1 MFQKIIMKKILSIIC
16 GIILTCASLNA
27 QQTTVFEENFNSSTS
42 MPSSIEVV
50 DYNNDGIS
58 FEFQNSGGVNNS
70 KCTEISFASPEN
82 IDALRFY
89 NATFEAGETYTLKFY
104 HRAFSSAYTEKYFC
118 GFWNSSSS
126 AWGEVTAYLNTN
138 NENFQEVTLSYTPSS
153 NHNGYVQINNRSED
167 KLGWYV
173 DDISV
178 TKGVSQVS
186 VVTSIASQISK
197 NSAVSGG
204 TITNPD
210 NEVIE
215 TVRLQWFETGTSAV
229 EVVSENYQQNS
240 YSINMPNLIEDTDY
254 AMQASVIAENG
265 DTIYGSVEYF
275 TTLNSCSKDVEV
287 YLSNLAFIDQSTAA
301 SFGTYFIDYELPG
314 TLNYDSSNPNNF
326 LNPGL
331 PVSFKVQCSN
341 QKENGSAI
349 VSGECRLRT
358 SDSQITILD
367 SISGLNN
374 VGWGSTAWSTDEF
387 KIQVSSSVTESFT
400 AYVDFVVI
408 ENGEEYV
415 TRCIPI
421 PVKSFSMNQNSI
433 DDDANPDSDGDGDGI
448 VEPGERIEIL
458 PTINNDSEFESS
470 LVAGFLRNLE
480 SYSGIEILNDI
491 QGSSGTIYSQGWYNV
506 SFGSPAPMDAG
517 QLNAAPEYDFVF
529 DYDMAET
536 YSFQLD
542 LIVAGGFYLF
552 KEFPEDTASDATLIR
567 QSTPIYYNSAFP
579 AAVTG
584 IQNNLD
590 RSPKVSIYPNPTN
603 GKISISSEDG
613 QFGSSEVQV
622 FSTIGQ
628 LVLLKKEVI
637 LGNTPTEIDLSALP
651 KGVYTLVVA
660 GQGARSQNQI
670 VLD

>member
-1 MFQKIIMKKILSIIC
+1 MFKKIIMKKILPILS
-16 GIILTCASLNA
+16 GLILTCASLNA
-27 QQTTVFEENFNSSTS
+27 QTTVFEENFNSSAS

-50 DYNNDGIS
+50 NYNNDGTT
-58 FEFQNSGGVNNS
+58 FEFQQSGGVNNS
-70 KCTEISFASPEN
+70 KCAGIGYAYPEN
-82 IDALRFY
+82 FDAIRVY
-89 NATFEAGETYTLKFY
+89 NTIYEAGKTYTLT
-104 HRAFSSAYTEKYFC
+104 FSHKAASSIYTEKFFC
-118 GFWNSSSS
+118 GFWNSNSSV
-126 AWGEVTAYLNTN
+126 WGEVSAVQYTN
-138 NENFQEVTLSYTPSS
+138 DTSFQEVTLSYTPSS
-153 NHNGYVQINNRSED
+153 NHYGYVNITNKSED
-167 KLGWYV
+167 EFGWYV
-173 DDISV
+173 DDISITV
-178 TKGVSQVS
+178 TVPSAIS
-186 VVTSIASQISK
+186 VVTSPASQISK

-204 TITNPD
+204 TITNPN

-215 TVRLQWFETGTSAV
+215 TVAIFWLDLGTSNV
-229 EVVSENYQQNS
+229 EVAFQNYQQDS

-254 AMQASVIAENG
+254 AVRSWLITENE

-275 TTLNSCSKDVEV
+275 TTLDPCANDDEV
-287 YLSNLAFIDQSTAA
+287 FLSNLAFIDESTAA

-314 TLNYDSSNPNNF
+314 TLNYDALNPNNF

-341 QKENGSAI
+341 QKENGNAI

-400 AYVDFVVI
+400 AFVDFVVI

-448 VEPGERIEIL
+448 VEPGERIETL
-458 PTINNDSEFESS
+458 PTIDNESEFQSS
-470 LVAGFLRNLE
+470 LVAGFLRNLK
-480 SYSGIEILNDI
+480 SYSGIEILNDV

-506 SFGSPAPMDAG
+506 SFGSPAPMEAG
-517 QLNAAPEYDFVF
+517 QINAAPEYDFVF
-529 DYDMAET
+529 DYDMDET

-552 KEFPEDTASDATLIR
+552 GDTLGATLIR
-567 QSTPIYYNSAFP
+567 QSTPIYYNSTYP

-584 IQNNLD
+584 IQDNLD
-590 RSPKVSIYPNPTN
+590 KSSNVSIYPNPTN

-622 FSTIGQ
+622 FSSIGQ
-628 LVLLKKEVI
+628 IVLSKNDVI
-637 LGNTPTEIDLSALP
+637 IGNNPTEIDLSALP
-651 KGVYTLVVA
+651 KGVYTLVIA
-660 GQGARSQNQI
+660 GEGAMSQNQI
-670 VLD
+670 VVD

>member
-1 MFQKIIMKKILSIIC
+1 M
-16 GIILTCASLNA
+16 
-27 QQTTVFEENFNSSTS
+27 FEENFNGLNN
-42 MPSSIEVV
+42 MPASITVMN
-50 DYNNDGIS
+50 YNNDNIL
-58 FEFQNSGGVNNS
+58 FNLNQTGGVSGSECAFIGWTAVGNGNQ
-70 KCTEISFASPEN
+70 
-82 IDALRFY
+82 DQLRFSPQ
-89 NATFEAGETYTLKFY
+89 TFIAGETYILKF
-104 HRAFSSAYTEKYFC
+104 SEKIYNSTYPESIYY
-118 GFWNSSSS
+118 GFVNTS
-126 AWGEVTAYLNTN
+126 TN
-138 NENFQEVTLSYTPSS
+138 NWVSNSGLVISNSTSFQERSFSMTPTVTFSGIAVIGNQSD
-153 NHNGYVQINNRSED
+153 D
-167 KLGWYV
+167 KAGWYV
-173 DDISV
+173 DDISITV
-178 TKGVSQVS
+178 PSAIS
-186 VVTSIASQISK
+186 VVTSPASQISK

-204 TITNPD
+204 TITNPN

-215 TVRLQWFETGTSAV
+215 TVGIRWFDLGTSNV
-229 EVVSENYQQNS
+229 EEASQNYQQDS
-240 YSINMPNLIEDTDY
+240 YSINMPNLLEG
-254 AMQASVIAENG
+254 SVYWVRALVTFESG
-265 DTIYGSVEYF
+265 DTIRGDNQYF
-275 TTLNSCSKDVEV
+275 ATLEPCTNDDEV
-287 YLSNLAFIDQSTAA
+287 FLSNLAFIDQPTAA
-301 SFGTYFIDYELPG
+301 SFGTYFVDYELPEA
-314 TLNYDSSNPNNF
+314 LFCDKLNPNNF

-341 QKENGSAI
+341 QKENGNAI

-358 SDSQITILD
+358 SDPQITILD

-415 TRCIPI
+415 TKCIPI

-448 VEPGERIEIL
+448 VEPGERIETL
-458 PTINNDSEFESS
+458 PTIDNDSEFESS
-470 LVAGFLRNLE
+470 LVAGFLRNLK
-480 SYSGIEILNDI
+480 SYSGIEILNAA

-506 SFGSPAPMDAG
+506 SFGSPAPMEAG
-517 QLNAAPEYDFVF
+517 QINAAPEYDFVF
-529 DYDMAET
+529 DYDMDET

-552 KEFPEDTASDATLIR
+552 GDTASGATLIR
-567 QSTPIYYNSAFP
+567 QSTPIYYNSTYP

-603 GKISISSEDG
+603 GAISISSEDV

-622 FSTIGQ
+622 FSTMGQ
-628 LVLLKKEVI
+628 LVLSKKEVF

-651 KGVYTLVVA
+651 KGVYTLVIA
-660 GQGARSQNQI
+660 GEGAMSQNQI
-670 VLD
+670 VVD

>member
-1 MFQKIIMKKILSIIC
+1 MKKLFILVVVLNINQLQSQEVIYENDFEN
-16 GIILTCASLNA
+16 GFGLLTVHNVNSDQVDFKISTNGVGENGSETAYIGTNP
-27 QQTTVFEENFNSSTS
+27 TTG
-42 MPSSIEVV
+42 
-50 DYNNDGIS
+50 NNDLLRLGEQEVFTFI
-58 FEFQNSGGVNNS
+58 EGVNYRMEAKHKSYLGDTVTGQWNIYNTTAQS
-70 KCTEISFASPEN
+70 WATSQNYSFTSQDWSP
-82 IDALRFY
+82 
-89 NATFEAGETYTLKFY
+89 
-104 HRAFSSAYTEKYFC
+104 FS
-118 GFWNSSSS
+118 
-126 AWGEVTAYLNTN
+126 LD
-138 NENFQEVTLSYTPSS
+138 YTPSS
-153 NHNGYVQINNRSED
+153 THNGYLQVYNSNSDGGFYLIDNLIITADYPWEISTSEVTNIGD
-167 KLGWYV
+167 K
-173 DDISV
+173 
-178 TKGVSQVS
+178 
-186 VVTSIASQISK
+186 IAK
-197 NSAVSGG
+197 SGG
-204 TITNPD
+204 TLTNGTSMVFDTVGLVWDLESASIPSLTSYYGKYTKNYD
-210 NEVIE
+210 GNQWVGNMTGLEPNTSY
-215 TVRLQWFETGTSAV
+215 TVRAYATRSSFPAV
-229 EVVSENYQQNS
+229 
-240 YSINMPNLIEDTDY
+240 IT
-254 AMQASVIAENG
+254 
-265 DTIYGSVEYF
+265 YGEPVTF
-275 TTLNSCSKDVEV
+275 TTTDKCPISDEV
-287 YLSNLAFIDQSTAA
+287 YLSNIAFIDGSTAA
-301 SFGTYFIDYELPG
+301 SFGTYFVDYELPEA
-314 TLNYDSSNPNNF
+314 LNYDALNPNNL

-341 QKENGSAI
+341 QKDDGSAI

-358 SDSQITILD
+358 SDPQITILD

-448 VEPGERIEIL
+448 VEPGERIETL
-458 PTINNDSEFESS
+458 PTVNNDSEFESS
-470 LVAGFLRNLE
+470 LVAGFLRNLK

-506 SFGSPAPMDAG
+506 SFGSPAPMNAG

-529 DYDMAET
+529 DYDMDAT

-552 KEFPEDTASDATLIR
+552 DDTSSAATLIR

-579 AAVTG
+579 PAVTG
-584 IQNNLD
+584 IQDNLD
-590 RSPKVSIYPNPTN
+590 KSSNVSIYPNPTN

-622 FSTIGQ
+622 FSSIGQ
-628 LVLLKKEVI
+628 LVLSKNDVI
-637 LGNTPTEIDLSALP
+637 IGNNPTEIDLSALP
-651 KGVYTLVVA
+651 KGVYTLVIA
-660 GQGARSQNQI
+660 GQGAMSQNQI

>member
-1 MFQKIIMKKILSIIC
+1 MFKKIIMKKILPILS
-16 GIILTCASLNA
+16 GLILTCASLNA
-27 QQTTVFEENFNSSTS
+27 QTTVFEENFNSSAS

-50 DYNNDGIS
+50 NYNNDGTT
-58 FEFQNSGGVNNS
+58 FEFQQSGGVNNS
-70 KCTEISFASPEN
+70 KCAGIGYAYPEN
-82 IDALRFY
+82 SDAIRVY
-89 NATFEAGETYTLKFY
+89 NTIYEAGKTYTLT
-104 HRAFSSAYTEKYFC
+104 FSHKAASSIYTEKFFC
-118 GFWNSSSS
+118 GFWNSNSSV
-126 AWGEVTAYLNTN
+126 WGEVSAVQYTN
-138 NENFQEVTLSYTPSS
+138 DTSFQEVTLSYTPSS
-153 NHNGYVQINNRSED
+153 NHYGYVNITNKSED
-167 KLGWYV
+167 EFGWYV
-173 DDISV
+173 DDISITV
-178 TKGVSQVS
+178 TVPSAIS
-186 VVTSIASQISK
+186 VVTSPASQISK

-204 TITNPD
+204 TITNPN

-215 TVRLQWFETGTSAV
+215 TVAIFWLDLGTSNV
-229 EVVSENYQQNS
+229 EVAFQNYQQDS

-254 AMQASVIAENG
+254 AVRSWLITENE

-275 TTLNSCSKDVEV
+275 TTLDPCANDDEV
-287 YLSNLAFIDQSTAA
+287 FLSNLAFIDESTAA

-314 TLNYDSSNPNNF
+314 TLNYDALNPNNF

-341 QKENGSAI
+341 QKENGNAI

-415 TRCIPI
+415 TKCIPI

-448 VEPGERIEIL
+448 VEPGERIETL
-458 PTINNDSEFESS
+458 PTIDNESEFQSS
-470 LVAGFLRNLE
+470 LVAGFLRNLK
-480 SYSGIEILNDI
+480 SYSGIEILNDV

-506 SFGSPAPMDAG
+506 SFGSPAPMEAG
-517 QLNAAPEYDFVF
+517 QINAAPEYDFVF
-529 DYDMAET
+529 DYDMDET

-552 KEFPEDTASDATLIR
+552 GDTLSGATLIR
-567 QSTPIYYNSAFP
+567 QSTPIYYNSTYP

-584 IQNNLD
+584 IQDNLD
-590 RSPKVSIYPNPTN
+590 KSSNVSIYPNPTN

-622 FSTIGQ
+622 FSSIGQ
-628 LVLLKKEVI
+628 IVLSKNDVI
-637 LGNTPTEIDLSALP
+637 IGNNPTEIDLSALP
-651 KGVYTLVVA
+651 KGVYTLVIA
-660 GQGARSQNQI
+660 GEGAMSQNQI
-670 VLD
+670 VVD

>member
-1 MFQKIIMKKILSIIC
+1 MKKIATIIF
-16 GIILTCASLNA
+16 GIMLTYASLNA
-27 QQTTVFEENFNSSTS
+27 QQITLFEENFNGAAS
-42 MPSSIEVV
+42 MPASIEVMNL
-50 DYNNDGIS
+50 NNDS
-58 FEFQNSGGVNNS
+58 VTFEFSSSGGVNNS
-70 KCTEISFASPEN
+70 ECAKIGWINSEN
-82 IDALRFY
+82 SDGLRFY
-89 NATFEAGETYTLKFY
+89 NTTFEAGETYTLKFY
-104 HRAFSSAYTEKYFC
+104 HRAISSNFTERYFC
-118 GFWNSSSS
+118 GFVNSNTVSWAQVSS
-126 AWGEVTAYLNTN
+126 YLYTN
-138 NENFQEVTLSYTPSS
+138 NTNFQETTFSYTPSS
-153 NHNGYVQINNRSED
+153 THNGYIQIRNASED
-167 KLGWYV
+167 KLGWIV

-178 TKGVSQVS
+178 TLLSQVS
-186 VVTSIASQISK
+186 VVTSPASQITK

-204 TITNPD
+204 TITNPN
-210 NEVIE
+210 NEAIE
-215 TVRLQWFETGTSAV
+215 TVLIRWGLMSTGGEEEASQPY
-229 EVVSENYQQNS
+229 SQNS
-240 YSINMPNLIEDTDY
+240 YSINMPNLLEDTDY
-254 AMQASVIAENG
+254 WVRASVVLESG
-265 DTIYGSVEYF
+265 DTIEASEVEYF
-275 TTLNSCSKDVEV
+275 TTLDPCANDDEV
-287 YLSNLAFIDQSTAA
+287 FLSNLAFIDETTAA
-301 SFGTYFIDYELPG
+301 SFGTYFVDYELPEA
-314 TLNYDSSNPNNF
+314 LNYDALNPNNF

-341 QKENGSAI
+341 QKDDGSAI

-408 ENGEEYV
+408 ENGEEYI

-448 VEPGERIEIL
+448 VEPGERIETL
-458 PTINNDSEFESS
+458 PTINNNSEFESS
-470 LVAGFLRNLE
+470 LVAGFLRNLK

-506 SFGSPAPMDAG
+506 SFGSPAPMNAG

-529 DYDMAET
+529 DYDMDAT

-552 KEFPEDTASDATLIR
+552 GDTSSAATLIR
-567 QSTPIYYNSAFP
+567 QSTPIYYNSGFP
-579 AAVTG
+579 VAVTG
-584 IQNNLD
+584 IQDNLD
-590 RSPKVSIYPNPTN
+590 KSSNVSIYPNPTN

-613 QFGSSEVQV
+613 QFGSSEVQL
-622 FSTIGQ
+622 FSSIGQ
-628 LVLLKKEVI
+628 LVLSKNDVI
-637 LGNTPTEIDLSALP
+637 IGNNPTEIDLSALP
-651 KGVYTLVVA
+651 KGVYTLVIA
-660 GQGARSQNQI
+660 GQGAMSQNQI

>member
-1 MFQKIIMKKILSIIC
+1 
-16 GIILTCASLNA
+16 
-27 QQTTVFEENFNSSTS
+27 
-42 MPSSIEVV
+42 MPASIEVMN
-50 DYNNDGIS
+50 YNNDS
-58 FEFQNSGGVNNS
+58 VTFELSSSGGVNNS
-70 KCTEISFASPEN
+70 ECARIGYIYPEN
-82 IDALRFY
+82 SDALRFY
-89 NATFEAGETYTLKFY
+89 NTIFEAGVTYTLKFY
-104 HRAFSSAYTEKYFC
+104 HRAVSSAFTEKYFC
-118 GFWNSSSS
+118 GFWNSSSNSWGVAS
-126 AWGEVTAYLNTN
+126 AYFYTN
-138 NENFQEVTLSYTPSS
+138 NTNFQEVTLTYTPSS
-153 NHNGYVQINNRSED
+153 THTGFVQINNKSEY
-167 KLGWYV
+167 KLGWVV

-178 TKGVSQVS
+178 TKPSQVS
-186 VVTSIASQISK
+186 VVTSPASQITM

-204 TITNPD
+204 TITNQN
-210 NEVIE
+210 NEAIE
-215 TVRLQWFETGTSAV
+215 TVLIRWGLMSTGGEEEASQPY
-229 EVVSENYQQNS
+229 SQNS
-240 YSINMPNLIEDTDY
+240 YSINMPNLLEATDY
-254 AMQASVIAENG
+254 WVRASVVLESG
-265 DTIYGSVEYF
+265 DTIEASEVEYF
-275 TTLNSCSKDVEV
+275 TTLDPCANDDEV
-287 YLSNLAFIDQSTAA
+287 FLSNLAFIDDTTAA
-301 SFGTYFIDYELPG
+301 SFGTYFVDYELPEA
-314 TLNYDSSNPNNF
+314 LNYDALNPNNF

-341 QKENGSAI
+341 QKVDGSAI

-358 SDSQITILD
+358 SDPQITILD

-448 VEPGERIEIL
+448 VEPGERIETL

-470 LVAGFLRNLE
+470 LVAGFLRNLK

-506 SFGSPAPMDAG
+506 SFGSPAPMNAG

-529 DYDMAET
+529 DYDMDAT

-552 KEFPEDTASDATLIR
+552 GDTSSAATLIR
-567 QSTPIYYNSAFP
+567 QSTPIYYNSGFP
-579 AAVTG
+579 VAVTG
-584 IQNNLD
+584 IQDNLD
-590 RSPKVSIYPNPTN
+590 KSSNVSIYPNPTN

-613 QFGSSEVQV
+613 QFGSSEVQL
-622 FSTIGQ
+622 FSSIGQ
-628 LVLLKKEVI
+628 LVLSKNDVI
-637 LGNTPTEIDLSALP
+637 IGNNPTEIDLSALP
-651 KGVYTLVVA
+651 KGVYTLVIA
-660 GQGARSQNQI
+660 GQGAMSQNQI

>member
-1 MFQKIIMKKILSIIC
+1 MFKKIIMKKILPILS
-16 GIILTCASLNA
+16 GLILTCASLNA
-27 QQTTVFEENFNSSTS
+27 QTTVFEENFNSSAS

-50 DYNNDGIS
+50 NYNNDGTT
-58 FEFQNSGGVNNS
+58 FEFQQSGGVNNS
-70 KCTEISFASPEN
+70 KCAGIGYAYPEN
-82 IDALRFY
+82 FDAIRVY
-89 NATFEAGETYTLKFY
+89 NTIYEAGKTYTLT
-104 HRAFSSAYTEKYFC
+104 FSHKAASSIYTEKFFC
-118 GFWNSSSS
+118 GFWNSNSSV
-126 AWGEVTAYLNTN
+126 WGEVSAVQYTN
-138 NENFQEVTLSYTPSS
+138 DTSFQEVTLSYTPSS
-153 NHNGYVQINNRSED
+153 NHYGYVNITNKSED
-167 KLGWYV
+167 EFGWYV
-173 DDISV
+173 DDISITV
-178 TKGVSQVS
+178 TVPSAIS
-186 VVTSIASQISK
+186 VVTSPASQISK

-204 TITNPD
+204 TITNPN

-215 TVRLQWFETGTSAV
+215 TVAIFWLDLGTSNV
-229 EVVSENYQQNS
+229 EVAFQNYQQDS

-254 AMQASVIAENG
+254 AVRSWLITENE

-275 TTLNSCSKDVEV
+275 TTLDPCANDDEV
-287 YLSNLAFIDQSTAA
+287 FLSNLAFIDESTAA

-314 TLNYDSSNPNNF
+314 TLNYDALNPNNF

-341 QKENGSAI
+341 QKENGNAI

-448 VEPGERIEIL
+448 VEPGERIETL
-458 PTINNDSEFESS
+458 PTIDNESEFQSS
-470 LVAGFLRNLE
+470 LVAGFLRNLK
-480 SYSGIEILNDI
+480 SYSGIEILNDV

-506 SFGSPAPMDAG
+506 SFGSPAPMEAG
-517 QLNAAPEYDFVF
+517 QINAAPEYDFVF
-529 DYDMAET
+529 DYDMDET

-552 KEFPEDTASDATLIR
+552 GDTLGATLIR
-567 QSTPIYYNSAFP
+567 QSTPIYYNSTYP

-584 IQNNLD
+584 IQDNLD
-590 RSPKVSIYPNPTN
+590 KSSNVSIYPNPTN

-622 FSTIGQ
+622 FSSIGQ
-628 LVLLKKEVI
+628 IVLSKNDVI
-637 LGNTPTEIDLSALP
+637 IGNNPTEIDLSALP
-651 KGVYTLVVA
+651 KGVYTLVIA
-660 GQGARSQNQI
+660 GEGAMSQNQI
-670 VLD
+670 VVD

>member
-1 MFQKIIMKKILSIIC
+1 MFKKIIMKKILPILS
-16 GIILTCASLNA
+16 GLILTCASLNA
-27 QQTTVFEENFNSSTS
+27 QTTVFEENFNSSAS

-50 DYNNDGIS
+50 NYNNDGTT
-58 FEFQNSGGVNNS
+58 FEFQQSGGVNNS
-70 KCTEISFASPEN
+70 KCAGIGYAYPEN
-82 IDALRFY
+82 FDAIRVY
-89 NATFEAGETYTLKFY
+89 NTIYEAGKTYTLT
-104 HRAFSSAYTEKYFC
+104 FSHKAASSIYTEKFFC
-118 GFWNSSSS
+118 GFWNSNSSV
-126 AWGEVTAYLNTN
+126 WGEVSAVQYTN
-138 NENFQEVTLSYTPSS
+138 DTSFQEVTLSYTPSS
-153 NHNGYVQINNRSED
+153 NHYGYVNITNKSED
-167 KLGWYV
+167 EFGWYV
-173 DDISV
+173 DDISITV
-178 TKGVSQVS
+178 TVPSAIS
-186 VVTSIASQISK
+186 VVTSPASQISK

-204 TITNPD
+204 TITNPN

-215 TVRLQWFETGTSAV
+215 TVAIFWLDLGTSNV
-229 EVVSENYQQNS
+229 EVAFQNYQQDS

-254 AMQASVIAENG
+254 AVRSWLITENE

-275 TTLNSCSKDVEV
+275 TTLDPCANDDEV
-287 YLSNLAFIDQSTAA
+287 FLSNLAFIDESTAA

-314 TLNYDSSNPNNF
+314 TLNYDALNPNNF

-341 QKENGSAI
+341 QKENGNAI

-448 VEPGERIEIL
+448 VEPGERIETL
-458 PTINNDSEFESS
+458 PTIDNESEFQSS
-470 LVAGFLRNLE
+470 LVAGFLRNLK
-480 SYSGIEILNDI
+480 SYSGIEILNDV

-506 SFGSPAPMDAG
+506 SFGSPAPMEAG
-517 QLNAAPEYDFVF
+517 QINAAPEYDFVF
-529 DYDMAET
+529 DYDMDET

-552 KEFPEDTASDATLIR
+552 GDTLGATLIR
-567 QSTPIYYNSAFP
+567 QSTPIYYNSTYP

-584 IQNNLD
+584 IQDNLD
-590 RSPKVSIYPNPTN
+590 KSSNVSIYPNPTN

-622 FSTIGQ
+622 FSSIGQ
-628 LVLLKKEVI
+628 IVLSKNDVI
-637 LGNTPTEIDLSALP
+637 IGNNPTEIDLSALP
-651 KGVYTLVVA
+651 KGVYTLVIA
-660 GQGARSQNQI
+660 GEGAMSQNQI

>member
-1 MFQKIIMKKILSIIC
+1 MKTTLPILS
-16 GIILTCASLNA
+16 GIMLTCASLNA
-27 QQTTVFEENFNSSTS
+27 QQTTVFEENFNSSSS
-42 MPSSIEVV
+42 MPASITVV
-50 DYNNDGIS
+50 DINNDGTT
-58 FEFQNSGGVNNS
+58 FEFVQSGGVNNTNCAKIGWTS
-70 KCTEISFASPEN
+70 VGN
-82 IDALRFY
+82 GNLDVLRF
-89 NATFEAGETYTLKFY
+89 APLSFQAGETYTLKFY
-104 HRAFSSAYTEKYFC
+104 QKAASSAFVESYYC
-118 GFWNSSSS
+118 GFTNGNAWAQNGYYTSSS
-126 AWGEVTAYLNTN
+126 T
-138 NENFQEVTLSYTPSS
+138 NFQEVSFSYTPTVNHTGVAVIGNNS
-153 NHNGYVQINNRSED
+153 ND

-178 TKGVSQVS
+178 KKGTPSQVS
-186 VVTSIASQISK
+186 VVTSIASQISA
-197 NSAVSGG
+197 NSAISGG
-204 TITNPD
+204 TITNPN

-215 TVRLQWFETGTSAV
+215 TVRLEWLASGSSVV

-240 YSINMPNLIEDTDY
+240 YSFNMTGLIEETY
-254 AMQASVIAENG
+254 YVMQASVITELG
-265 DTIYGSVEYF
+265 DTIYGSVESF
-275 TTLNSCSKDVEV
+275 TTPNPCAPDAEV
-287 YLSNLAFIDQSTAA
+287 FLSNLAFIDQSTAA
-301 SFGTYFIDYELPG
+301 SFGTYFVDYELPNA
-314 TLNYDSSNPNNF
+314 LNYDSLNPNNF

-341 QKENGSAI
+341 QKDNGNAI

-358 SDSQITILD
+358 SDPQITILD

-400 AYVDFVVI
+400 AFVDFVVI

-448 VEPGERIEIL
+448 VEPGERIETL
-458 PTINNDSEFESS
+458 PTIDNDSEFQSS
-470 LVAGFLRNLE
+470 LVAGFLRNLK
-480 SYSGIEILNDI
+480 SYSGIEILNDV

-506 SFGSPAPMDAG
+506 SFGSPAPMEAG
-517 QLNAAPEYDFVF
+517 QINAAPEYDFVF
-529 DYDMAET
+529 DYDMDET

-552 KEFPEDTASDATLIR
+552 GDTLGATLIR
-567 QSTPIYYNSAFP
+567 QSTPIYYNSTYP

-584 IQNNLD
+584 IQDNLD
-590 RSPKVSIYPNPTN
+590 KSSNVSIYPNPTN
-603 GKISISSEDG
+603 GAISISSEDV

-622 FSTIGQ
+622 FSTMGQ
-628 LVLLKKEVI
+628 LVLSKKEVL

-651 KGVYTLVVA
+651 KGVYTLVIA
-660 GQGARSQNQI
+660 GQGAMSQNQI

>member
-1 MFQKIIMKKILSIIC
+1 MKKILLILS
-16 GIILTCASLNA
+16 GIILTCASSDA
-27 QQTTVFEENFNSSTS
+27 QTTVFEENFNGLNN
-42 MPSSIEVV
+42 MPASITVMNN
-50 DYNNDGIS
+50 NNDNIL
-58 FEFQNSGGVNNS
+58 FNLDQTGGVSGSECAFIGWTAVGNGNS
-70 KCTEISFASPEN
+70 
-82 IDALRFY
+82 DQLRFSPQ
-89 NATFEAGETYTLKFY
+89 TFIAGETYILKF
-104 HRAFSSAYTEKYFC
+104 SEKIYNSNYPESIYY
-118 GFWNSSSS
+118 GFANTSTNTWVSSSGLVIS
-126 AWGEVTAYLNTN
+126 TSTS
-138 NENFQEVTLSYTPSS
+138 FQERSFSMTPTVTFTGIAIIGNQSD
-153 NHNGYVQINNRSED
+153 D
-167 KLGWYV
+167 KAGWYV
-173 DDISV
+173 DDISITV
-178 TKGVSQVS
+178 PSAIS
-186 VVTSIASQISK
+186 VVTSPASQISK

-204 TITNPD
+204 TITNPN

-215 TVRLQWFETGTSAV
+215 TVAIRWLDLGTSNV
-229 EVVSENYQQNS
+229 EEASQNYQQDS

-254 AMQASVIAENG
+254 LVQAWLITENE
-265 DTIYGSVEYF
+265 DTIYGSEEYF
-275 TTLNSCSKDVEV
+275 TTLNPCSKDDEV

-301 SFGTYFIDYELPG
+301 SFGTYFVDYELPG
-314 TLNYDSSNPNNF
+314 TLNYDKFNPNNF

-341 QKENGSAI
+341 QKNNGNAI

-358 SDSQITILD
+358 SDPQITILD

-448 VEPGERIEIL
+448 VEPGERIETL

-470 LVAGFLRNLE
+470 LVAGFLRNLK
-480 SYSGIEILNDI
+480 SYSGIEILNDV

-506 SFGSPAPMDAG
+506 SFGSPAPMEAG
-517 QLNAAPEYDFVF
+517 QINAAPEYDFVF
-529 DYDMAET
+529 DYDMDET

-552 KEFPEDTASDATLIR
+552 EDTASGATLIR
-567 QSTPIYYNSAFP
+567 QSTPIYYNSTYP

-603 GKISISSEDG
+603 GAISISSEDVH
-613 QFGSSEVQV
+613 FGSSEVQV
-622 FSTIGQ
+622 FSTMGQ
-628 LVLLKKEVI
+628 LVLSKKEVF

-651 KGVYTLVVA
+651 KGVYTLVIA
-660 GQGARSQNQI
+660 GQGALSQNQI

>member
-1 MFQKIIMKKILSIIC
+1 MKTTLPILS
-16 GIILTCASLNA
+16 GIMLTCASLNA
-27 QQTTVFEENFNSSTS
+27 QQTTVFEENFNSSSS
-42 MPSSIEVV
+42 MPASITVV
-50 DYNNDGIS
+50 DINNDGTT
-58 FEFQNSGGVNNS
+58 FEFVQSGGVNNTNCAKIGWTS
-70 KCTEISFASPEN
+70 VGN
-82 IDALRFY
+82 GNLDVLRF
-89 NATFEAGETYTLKFY
+89 APLSFQAGETYTLKFY
-104 HRAFSSAYTEKYFC
+104 QKAASSAFVESYYC
-118 GFWNSSSS
+118 GFTNGNAWAQNGYYTSSS
-126 AWGEVTAYLNTN
+126 T
-138 NENFQEVTLSYTPSS
+138 NFQEVSFSYTPTVNHTGVAVIGNNS
-153 NHNGYVQINNRSED
+153 ND

-178 TKGVSQVS
+178 KKGTPSQVS
-186 VVTSIASQISK
+186 VVTSIASQISA
-197 NSAVSGG
+197 NSAISGG
-204 TITNPD
+204 TITNPN

-215 TVRLQWFETGTSAV
+215 TVRLEWLASGSSVV

-240 YSINMPNLIEDTDY
+240 YSFNMTGLIEETY
-254 AMQASVIAENG
+254 YVMQASVITELG
-265 DTIYGSVEYF
+265 DTIYGSVESF
-275 TTLNSCSKDVEV
+275 TTPNPCAPDAEV
-287 YLSNLAFIDQSTAA
+287 FLSNLAFIDQSTAA
-301 SFGTYFIDYELPG
+301 SFGTYFVDYELPNA
-314 TLNYDSSNPNNF
+314 LNYDSLNPNNF

-341 QKENGSAI
+341 QKDNGNAI

-358 SDSQITILD
+358 SDPQITILD

-400 AYVDFVVI
+400 AFVDFVVI

-448 VEPGERIEIL
+448 VEPGERIETL
-458 PTINNDSEFESS
+458 PTIDNESEFQSS
-470 LVAGFLRNLE
+470 LVAGFLRNLK
-480 SYSGIEILNDI
+480 SYSGIEILNDV

-506 SFGSPAPMDAG
+506 SFGSPAPMEAG
-517 QLNAAPEYDFVF
+517 QINAAPEYDFVF
-529 DYDMAET
+529 DYDMDET

-552 KEFPEDTASDATLIR
+552 GDTLSGATLIR
-567 QSTPIYYNSAFP
+567 QSTPIYYNSTYP

-584 IQNNLD
+584 IQDNLD
-590 RSPKVSIYPNPTN
+590 KSSNVSIYPNPTN

-622 FSTIGQ
+622 FSSIGQ
-628 LVLLKKEVI
+628 IVLSKNDVI
-637 LGNTPTEIDLSALP
+637 IGNNPTEIDLSALP
-651 KGVYTLVVA
+651 KGVYTLVIA
-660 GQGARSQNQI
+660 GEGAMSQNQI
-670 VLD
+670 VVD

>member
-1 MFQKIIMKKILSIIC
+1 MFKKIIMKKILPILS
-16 GIILTCASLNA
+16 GLILTCASLNA
-27 QQTTVFEENFNSSTS
+27 QTTVFEENFNSSAS

-50 DYNNDGIS
+50 NYNNDGTT
-58 FEFQNSGGVNNS
+58 FEFQQSGGVNNS
-70 KCTEISFASPEN
+70 KCAGIGYAYPEN
-82 IDALRFY
+82 FDAIRVY
-89 NATFEAGETYTLKFY
+89 NTIYEAGKTYTLT
-104 HRAFSSAYTEKYFC
+104 FSHKAASSIYTEKFFC
-118 GFWNSSSS
+118 GFWNSNSSV
-126 AWGEVTAYLNTN
+126 WGEVSAVQYTN
-138 NENFQEVTLSYTPSS
+138 DTSFQEVTLSYTPSS
-153 NHNGYVQINNRSED
+153 NHYGYVNITNKSED
-167 KLGWYV
+167 EFGWYV
-173 DDISV
+173 DDISITV
-178 TKGVSQVS
+178 TVPSAIS
-186 VVTSIASQISK
+186 VVTSPASQISK

-204 TITNPD
+204 TITNPN

-215 TVRLQWFETGTSAV
+215 TVAIFWLDLGTSNV
-229 EVVSENYQQNS
+229 EVAFQNYQQDS

-254 AMQASVIAENG
+254 AVRSWLITENE

-275 TTLNSCSKDVEV
+275 TTLDPCANDDEV
-287 YLSNLAFIDQSTAA
+287 FLSNLAFIDESTAA

-314 TLNYDSSNPNNF
+314 TLNYDALNPNNF

-341 QKENGSAI
+341 QKENGNAI

-415 TRCIPI
+415 TKCIPI

-448 VEPGERIEIL
+448 VEPGERIETL
-458 PTINNDSEFESS
+458 PTIDNESEFQSS
-470 LVAGFLRNLE
+470 LVAGFLRNLK
-480 SYSGIEILNDI
+480 SYSGIEILNDV

-506 SFGSPAPMDAG
+506 SFGSPAPMEAG
-517 QLNAAPEYDFVF
+517 QINAAPEYDFVF
-529 DYDMAET
+529 DYDMDET

-552 KEFPEDTASDATLIR
+552 GDTLGATLIR
-567 QSTPIYYNSAFP
+567 QSTPIYYNSTYP

-584 IQNNLD
+584 IQDNLD
-590 RSPKVSIYPNPTN
+590 KSSNVSIYPNPTN

-622 FSTIGQ
+622 FSSIGQ
-628 LVLLKKEVI
+628 IVLSKNDVI
-637 LGNTPTEIDLSALP
+637 IGNNPTEIDLSALP
-651 KGVYTLVVA
+651 KGVYTLVIA
-660 GQGARSQNQI
+660 GEGAMSQNQI

>member
-1 MFQKIIMKKILSIIC
+1 MFKKIIMKKILPILS
-16 GIILTCASLNA
+16 GLILTCASLNA
-27 QQTTVFEENFNSSTS
+27 QTTVFEENFNSSAS

-50 DYNNDGIS
+50 NYNNDGTT
-58 FEFQNSGGVNNS
+58 FEFQQSGGVNNS
-70 KCTEISFASPEN
+70 KCAGIGYAYPEN
-82 IDALRFY
+82 SDAIRVY
-89 NATFEAGETYTLKFY
+89 NTIYEAGKTYTLT
-104 HRAFSSAYTEKYFC
+104 FSHKAASSIYTEKFFC
-118 GFWNSSSS
+118 GFWNSNSSV
-126 AWGEVTAYLNTN
+126 WGEVSAVQYTN
-138 NENFQEVTLSYTPSS
+138 DTSFQEVTLSYTPSS
-153 NHNGYVQINNRSED
+153 NHYGYVNITNKSED
-167 KLGWYV
+167 EFGWYV
-173 DDISV
+173 DDISITV
-178 TKGVSQVS
+178 TVPSAIS
-186 VVTSIASQISK
+186 VVTSPASQISK

-204 TITNPD
+204 TITNPN

-215 TVRLQWFETGTSAV
+215 TVAILWLDLGTSNV
-229 EVVSENYQQNS
+229 EVASQNYQQDS

-254 AMQASVIAENG
+254 AVRAWLITENE

-275 TTLNSCSKDVEV
+275 TTLDPCANDDEV
-287 YLSNLAFIDQSTAA
+287 FLSNLAFIDESTAA

-314 TLNYDSSNPNNF
+314 TLNYDALNPNNF

-341 QKENGSAI
+341 QKENGNAI

-448 VEPGERIEIL
+448 VEPGERIETL
-458 PTINNDSEFESS
+458 PTIDNESEFQSS
-470 LVAGFLRNLE
+470 LVAGFLRNLK
-480 SYSGIEILNDI
+480 SYSGIEILNDV

-506 SFGSPAPMDAG
+506 SFGSPAPMEAG
-517 QLNAAPEYDFVF
+517 QINAAPEYDFVF
-529 DYDMAET
+529 DYDMDET

-552 KEFPEDTASDATLIR
+552 GDTLGATLIR
-567 QSTPIYYNSAFP
+567 QSTPIYYNSTYP

-584 IQNNLD
+584 IQDNLD
-590 RSPKVSIYPNPTN
+590 KSSNVSIYPNPTN

-622 FSTIGQ
+622 FSSIGQ
-628 LVLLKKEVI
+628 IVLSKNDVI
-637 LGNTPTEIDLSALP
+637 IGNNPTEIDLSALP
-651 KGVYTLVVA
+651 KGVYTLVIA
-660 GQGARSQNQI
+660 GEGAMSQNQI
-670 VLD
+670 VVD

>member
-1 MFQKIIMKKILSIIC
+1 MFKKIIMKKILPILS
-16 GIILTCASLNA
+16 GLILTCASLNA
-27 QQTTVFEENFNSSTS
+27 QTTVFEENFNSSAS

-50 DYNNDGIS
+50 NYNNDGTT
-58 FEFQNSGGVNNS
+58 FEFQQSGGVNNS
-70 KCTEISFASPEN
+70 KCAGIGYAYPEN
-82 IDALRFY
+82 SDAIRVY
-89 NATFEAGETYTLKFY
+89 NTIYEAGKTYTLT
-104 HRAFSSAYTEKYFC
+104 FSHKAASSIYTEKFFC
-118 GFWNSSSS
+118 GFWNSNSSV
-126 AWGEVTAYLNTN
+126 WGEVSAVQYTN
-138 NENFQEVTLSYTPSS
+138 DTSFQEVTLSYTPSS
-153 NHNGYVQINNRSED
+153 NHYGYVNITNKSED
-167 KLGWYV
+167 EFGWYV
-173 DDISV
+173 DDISITV
-178 TKGVSQVS
+178 TVPSAIS
-186 VVTSIASQISK
+186 VVTSPASQISK

-204 TITNPD
+204 TITNPN

-215 TVRLQWFETGTSAV
+215 TVAIFWLDLGTSNV
-229 EVVSENYQQNS
+229 EVAFQNYQQDS

-254 AMQASVIAENG
+254 AVRSWLITENE

-275 TTLNSCSKDVEV
+275 TTLDPCANDDEV
-287 YLSNLAFIDQSTAA
+287 FLSNLAFIDESTAA

-314 TLNYDSSNPNNF
+314 TLNYDALNPNNF

-341 QKENGSAI
+341 QKENGNAI

-415 TRCIPI
+415 TKCIPI

-448 VEPGERIEIL
+448 VEPGERIETL
-458 PTINNDSEFESS
+458 PTIDNESEFQSS
-470 LVAGFLRNLE
+470 LVAGFLRNLK
-480 SYSGIEILNDI
+480 SYSGIEILNDV

-506 SFGSPAPMDAG
+506 SFGSPAPMEAG
-517 QLNAAPEYDFVF
+517 QINAAPEYDFVF
-529 DYDMAET
+529 DYDMDET

-552 KEFPEDTASDATLIR
+552 GDTLGATLIR
-567 QSTPIYYNSAFP
+567 QSTPIYYNSTYP

-584 IQNNLD
+584 IQDNLD
-590 RSPKVSIYPNPTN
+590 KSSNVSIYPNPTN
-603 GKISISSEDG
+603 GAISISSEDV

-622 FSTIGQ
+622 FSTMGQ
-628 LVLLKKEVI
+628 LVLSKKEVL

-651 KGVYTLVVA
+651 KGVYTLVIA
-660 GQGARSQNQI
+660 GQGAMSQNQI

>member
-1 MFQKIIMKKILSIIC
+1 M
-16 GIILTCASLNA
+16 LTSASLNA
-27 QQTTVFEENFNSSTS
+27 QTTLFEENFNGVDS
-42 MPSSIEVV
+42 MPASMTVMN
-50 DYNNDGIS
+50 YNNDNV
-58 FEFQNSGGVNNS
+58 FFQHQQSGGVSNS
-70 KCTEISFASPEN
+70 KCAFVSWTAVGN
-82 IDALRFY
+82 GNNDQLHFY
-89 NATFEAGETYTLKFY
+89 PATFIAGETYTLKFSERVANSNY
-104 HRAFSSAYTEKYFC
+104 PETIIFGFGNSANNTWVLNSGLVTSTSTSYQERTLSITPNVTFD
-118 GFWNSSSS
+118 GFVVIGNSSDD
-126 AWGEVTAYLNTN
+126 AA
-138 NENFQEVTLSYTPSS
+138 
-153 NHNGYVQINNRSED
+153 
-167 KLGWYV
+167 GWFV

-178 TKGVSQVS
+178 TLSSQVS
-186 VVTSIASQISK
+186 VVTSPASQITK

-204 TITNPD
+204 TITNPN
-210 NEVIE
+210 NEAIE
-215 TVRLQWFETGTSAV
+215 TVLIRWGLMSGGGEEASQPYS
-229 EVVSENYQQNS
+229 QNS
-240 YSINMPNLIEDTDY
+240 YSINMPNLLEDTDY
-254 AMQASVIAENG
+254 WVRASVVLESG
-265 DTIYGSVEYF
+265 DTIEASEVEYF
-275 TTLNSCSKDVEV
+275 TTLDPCANDDEV
-287 YLSNLAFIDQSTAA
+287 FLSNLAFIDETTAA
-301 SFGTYFIDYELPG
+301 SFGTYFVDYELPEA
-314 TLNYDSSNPNNF
+314 LNYDALNPNNF

-341 QKENGSAI
+341 QKVDGSAI

-358 SDSQITILD
+358 SDPQITILD

-448 VEPGERIEIL
+448 VEPGERIETL

-470 LVAGFLRNLE
+470 LVAGFLRNLK

-506 SFGSPAPMDAG
+506 SFGSPAPMNAG

-529 DYDMAET
+529 DYDMDAT

-552 KEFPEDTASDATLIR
+552 GDTSSAATLIR
-567 QSTPIYYNSAFP
+567 QSTPIYYNSGFP
-579 AAVTG
+579 VAVTG
-584 IQNNLD
+584 IQDNLD
-590 RSPKVSIYPNPTN
+590 KSSNVSIYPNPTN

-613 QFGSSEVQV
+613 QFGSSEVQL
-622 FSTIGQ
+622 FSSIGQ
-628 LVLLKKEVI
+628 LVLSKNDVI
-637 LGNTPTEIDLSALP
+637 IGNNPTEIDLSALP
-651 KGVYTLVVA
+651 KGVYTLVIA
-660 GQGARSQNQI
+660 GQGAMSQNQI

>member
-1 MFQKIIMKKILSIIC
+1 MFKKIIMKKILPILS
-16 GIILTCASLNA
+16 GLILTCASLNA
-27 QQTTVFEENFNSSTS
+27 QTTVFEENFNSSAS

-50 DYNNDGIS
+50 NYNNDGTT
-58 FEFQNSGGVNNS
+58 FEFQQSGGVNNS
-70 KCTEISFASPEN
+70 KCAGIGYAYPEN
-82 IDALRFY
+82 FDAIRVY
-89 NATFEAGETYTLKFY
+89 NTIYEAGKTYTLT
-104 HRAFSSAYTEKYFC
+104 FSHKAASSIYTEKFFC
-118 GFWNSSSS
+118 GFWNSNSSV
-126 AWGEVTAYLNTN
+126 WGEVSAVQYTN
-138 NENFQEVTLSYTPSS
+138 DTSFQEVTLSYTPSS
-153 NHNGYVQINNRSED
+153 NHYGYVNITNKSED
-167 KLGWYV
+167 EFGWYV
-173 DDISV
+173 DDISITV
-178 TKGVSQVS
+178 TVPSAIS
-186 VVTSIASQISK
+186 VVTSPASQISK

-204 TITNPD
+204 TITNPN

-215 TVRLQWFETGTSAV
+215 TVAIFWLDLGTSNV
-229 EVVSENYQQNS
+229 EVAFQNYQQDS

-254 AMQASVIAENG
+254 AVRSWLITENE

-275 TTLNSCSKDVEV
+275 TTLDPCANDDEV
-287 YLSNLAFIDQSTAA
+287 FLSNLAFIDESTAA

-314 TLNYDSSNPNNF
+314 TLNYDALNPNNF

-341 QKENGSAI
+341 QKENGNAI

-415 TRCIPI
+415 TKCIPI

-448 VEPGERIEIL
+448 VEPGERIETL
-458 PTINNDSEFESS
+458 PTIDNDSEFQSS
-470 LVAGFLRNLE
+470 LVAGFLRNLK
-480 SYSGIEILNDI
+480 SYSGIEILNDV

-506 SFGSPAPMDAG
+506 SFGSPAPMEAG
-517 QLNAAPEYDFVF
+517 QINAAPEYDFVF
-529 DYDMAET
+529 DYDMDET

-552 KEFPEDTASDATLIR
+552 GDTLGATLIR
-567 QSTPIYYNSAFP
+567 QSTPIYYNSTYP

-584 IQNNLD
+584 IQDNLD
-590 RSPKVSIYPNPTN
+590 KSSNVSIYPNPTN

-622 FSTIGQ
+622 FSSIGQ
-628 LVLLKKEVI
+628 IVLSKNDVI
-637 LGNTPTEIDLSALP
+637 IGNNPTEIDLSALP
-651 KGVYTLVVA
+651 KGVYTLVIA
-660 GQGARSQNQI
+660 GEGAMSQNQI
-670 VLD
+670 VVD

>member
-1 MFQKIIMKKILSIIC
+1 MFKKIIMKKILPILS
-16 GIILTCASLNA
+16 GLILTCASLNA
-27 QQTTVFEENFNSSTS
+27 QTTVFEENFNSSAS

-50 DYNNDGIS
+50 NYNNDGTT
-58 FEFQNSGGVNNS
+58 FEFQQSGGVNNS
-70 KCTEISFASPEN
+70 KCAGIGYAYPEN
-82 IDALRFY
+82 SDAIRVY
-89 NATFEAGETYTLKFY
+89 NTIYEAGKTYTLT
-104 HRAFSSAYTEKYFC
+104 FSHKAASSIYTEKFFC
-118 GFWNSSSS
+118 GFWNSNSSV
-126 AWGEVTAYLNTN
+126 WGEVSAVQYTN
-138 NENFQEVTLSYTPSS
+138 DTSFQEVTLSYTPSS
-153 NHNGYVQINNRSED
+153 NHYGYVNITNKSED
-167 KLGWYV
+167 EFGWYV
-173 DDISV
+173 DDISITV
-178 TKGVSQVS
+178 TVPSAIS
-186 VVTSIASQISK
+186 VVTSPASQISK

-204 TITNPD
+204 TITNPN

-215 TVRLQWFETGTSAV
+215 TVAILWLDLGTSNV
-229 EVVSENYQQNS
+229 EVASQNYQQDS

-254 AMQASVIAENG
+254 AVRAWLITENE

-275 TTLNSCSKDVEV
+275 TTLDPCANDDEV
-287 YLSNLAFIDQSTAA
+287 FLSNLAFIDESTAA

-314 TLNYDSSNPNNF
+314 TLNYDALNPNNF

-341 QKENGSAI
+341 QKENGNAI

-415 TRCIPI
+415 TKCIPI

-448 VEPGERIEIL
+448 VEPGERIETL
-458 PTINNDSEFESS
+458 PTIDNDSEFQSS
-470 LVAGFLRNLE
+470 LVAGFLRNLK
-480 SYSGIEILNDI
+480 SYSGIEILNDV

-506 SFGSPAPMDAG
+506 SFGSPAPMEAG
-517 QLNAAPEYDFVF
+517 QINAAPEYDFVF
-529 DYDMAET
+529 DYDMDET

-552 KEFPEDTASDATLIR
+552 GDTLSGATLIR
-567 QSTPIYYNSAFP
+567 QSTPIYYNSTYP

-584 IQNNLD
+584 IQDNLD
-590 RSPKVSIYPNPTN
+590 KSSNVSIYPNPTN

-622 FSTIGQ
+622 FSSIGQ
-628 LVLLKKEVI
+628 IVLSKNDVI
-637 LGNTPTEIDLSALP
+637 IGNNPTEIDLSALP
-651 KGVYTLVVA
+651 KGVYTLVIA
-660 GQGARSQNQI
+660 GEGAMSQNQI
-670 VLD
+670 VVD

>member
-1 MFQKIIMKKILSIIC
+1 MKKILLILS
-16 GIILTCASLNA
+16 GIILTCASSDA
-27 QQTTVFEENFNSSTS
+27 QTTVFEENFNGLNN
-42 MPSSIEVV
+42 MPASITVMNN
-50 DYNNDGIS
+50 NNDNIL
-58 FEFQNSGGVNNS
+58 FNLDQTGGVSGSECAFIGWTAVGNGNS
-70 KCTEISFASPEN
+70 
-82 IDALRFY
+82 DQLRFSPQ
-89 NATFEAGETYTLKFY
+89 TFIAGETYILKF
-104 HRAFSSAYTEKYFC
+104 SEKIFNSNYPESIYY
-118 GFWNSSSS
+118 GFVNTSTNTWVSSSGLVIS
-126 AWGEVTAYLNTN
+126 TSTS
-138 NENFQEVTLSYTPSS
+138 FQERSFSMTPTVTFTGIAIIGNQSD
-153 NHNGYVQINNRSED
+153 D
-167 KLGWYV
+167 KAGWYV
-173 DDISV
+173 DDISITV
-178 TKGVSQVS
+178 PSAIS
-186 VVTSIASQISK
+186 VVTSPASQISK

-204 TITNPD
+204 TITNPN

-215 TVRLQWFETGTSAV
+215 TVAIRWLDLGTSNV
-229 EVVSENYQQNS
+229 EEASQNYQQDS

-254 AMQASVIAENG
+254 AVLAWLITENE

-275 TTLNSCSKDVEV
+275 TTLNPCSSDDEV
-287 YLSNLAFIDQSTAA
+287 YLSNLAFIDQTTAA
-301 SFGTYFIDYELPG
+301 SFGTYFVDYELPEV
-314 TLNYDSSNPNNF
+314 LLCDKFNPNNF

-341 QKENGSAI
+341 QKNNGNAI

-358 SDSQITILD
+358 SDPQITILD

-387 KIQVSSSVTESFT
+387 MIQVSSSVTESFT

-448 VEPGERIEIL
+448 VEPGERIETL
-458 PTINNDSEFESS
+458 PTIDNDSEFESS
-470 LVAGFLRNLE
+470 LVAGFLRNLK
-480 SYSGIEILNDI
+480 SYSGIEILNDV

-506 SFGSPAPMDAG
+506 SFGSPAPMEAG
-517 QLNAAPEYDFVF
+517 QINAAPEYDFVF
-529 DYDMAET
+529 DYDMDET

-552 KEFPEDTASDATLIR
+552 EDTASGATLIR
-567 QSTPIYYNSAFP
+567 QSTPIYYNSTYP

-603 GKISISSEDG
+603 GAISISSEDVH
-613 QFGSSEVQV
+613 FGSSEVQV
-622 FSTIGQ
+622 FSTMGQ
-628 LVLLKKEVI
+628 LVLSKKEVF

-651 KGVYTLVVA
+651 KGVYTLVIA
-660 GQGARSQNQI
+660 GQGALSQNQI

>member
-1 MFQKIIMKKILSIIC
+1 MFKKIIMKKILPILS
-16 GIILTCASLNA
+16 GLILTCASLNA
-27 QQTTVFEENFNSSTS
+27 QTTVFEENFNSSAS

-50 DYNNDGIS
+50 NYNNDGTT
-58 FEFQNSGGVNNS
+58 FEFQQSGGVNNS
-70 KCTEISFASPEN
+70 KCAGIGYAYPEN
-82 IDALRFY
+82 FDAIRVY
-89 NATFEAGETYTLKFY
+89 NTIYEAGKTYTLT
-104 HRAFSSAYTEKYFC
+104 FSHKAASSIYTEKFFC
-118 GFWNSSSS
+118 GFWNSNSSV
-126 AWGEVTAYLNTN
+126 WGEVSAVQYTN
-138 NENFQEVTLSYTPSS
+138 DTSFQEVTLSYTPSS
-153 NHNGYVQINNRSED
+153 NHYGYVNITNKSED
-167 KLGWYV
+167 EFGWYV
-173 DDISV
+173 DDISITV
-178 TKGVSQVS
+178 TVPSAIS
-186 VVTSIASQISK
+186 VVTSPASQISK

-204 TITNPD
+204 TITNPN

-215 TVRLQWFETGTSAV
+215 TVAILWLDLGTSNV
-229 EVVSENYQQNS
+229 EVASQNYQQDS

-254 AMQASVIAENG
+254 AVRAWLITENE

-275 TTLNSCSKDVEV
+275 TTLDPCANDDEV
-287 YLSNLAFIDQSTAA
+287 FLSNLAFIDESTAA

-314 TLNYDSSNPNNF
+314 TLNYDALNPNNF

-341 QKENGSAI
+341 QKENGNAI

-415 TRCIPI
+415 TKCIPI

-448 VEPGERIEIL
+448 VEPGERIETL
-458 PTINNDSEFESS
+458 PTIDNESEFQSS
-470 LVAGFLRNLE
+470 LVAGFLRNLK
-480 SYSGIEILNDI
+480 SYSGIEILNDV

-506 SFGSPAPMDAG
+506 SFGSPAPMEAG
-517 QLNAAPEYDFVF
+517 QINAAPEYDFVF
-529 DYDMAET
+529 DYDMDET

-552 KEFPEDTASDATLIR
+552 GDTLGATLIR
-567 QSTPIYYNSAFP
+567 QSTPIYYNSTYP

-584 IQNNLD
+584 IQDNLD
-590 RSPKVSIYPNPTN
+590 KSSNVSIYPNPTN

-622 FSTIGQ
+622 FSSIGQ
-628 LVLLKKEVI
+628 IVLSKNDVI
-637 LGNTPTEIDLSALP
+637 IGNNPTEIDLSALP
-651 KGVYTLVVA
+651 KGVYTLVIA
-660 GQGARSQNQI
+660 GEGAMSQNQI
-670 VLD
+670 VVD

>member
-1 MFQKIIMKKILSIIC
+1 MKKFIFIAIGVISAS
-16 GIILTCASLNA
+16 ASLNA
-27 QQTTVFEENFNSSTS
+27 QITLFEENFNGAAS
-42 MPSSIEVV
+42 MPASIEVIN
-50 DYNNDGIS
+50 YNNDS
-58 FEFQNSGGVNNS
+58 VTFELSSSGGVNNS
-70 KCTEISFASPEN
+70 ECARIGYIYPEN
-82 IDALRFY
+82 SDALRFY
-89 NATFEAGETYTLKFY
+89 NTIFEAGVTYTLKFY
-104 HRAFSSAYTEKYFC
+104 HRAVSSAFTEKYFC
-118 GFWNSSSS
+118 GFWNSSSNSWGVAS
-126 AWGEVTAYLNTN
+126 AYFYTN
-138 NENFQEVTLSYTPSS
+138 NTNFQEVTLTYTPSS
-153 NHNGYVQINNRSED
+153 THTGFVQINNKSEY
-167 KLGWYV
+167 KLGWVV

-178 TKGVSQVS
+178 TKPSQVS
-186 VVTSIASQISK
+186 VVTSPASQITM

-204 TITNPD
+204 TITNQN
-210 NEVIE
+210 NEAIE
-215 TVRLQWFETGTSAV
+215 TVLIRWGLMSTGGEEEASQPY
-229 EVVSENYQQNS
+229 SQNS
-240 YSINMPNLIEDTDY
+240 YSINMPNLLEATDY
-254 AMQASVIAENG
+254 WVRASVVLESG
-265 DTIYGSVEYF
+265 DTIEASGVEYF
-275 TTLNSCSKDVEV
+275 TTLDPCANDDEV
-287 YLSNLAFIDQSTAA
+287 FLSNLAFIDETTAA
-301 SFGTYFIDYELPG
+301 SFGTYFVDYELPEA
-314 TLNYDSSNPNNF
+314 LNYDALNPNNF

-341 QKENGSAI
+341 QKDNGSAI

-358 SDSQITILD
+358 SDPQITILD

-448 VEPGERIEIL
+448 VEPGERIETL

-470 LVAGFLRNLE
+470 LVAGFLRNLK

-506 SFGSPAPMDAG
+506 SFGSPAPMNAG

-529 DYDMAET
+529 DYDMDAT

-552 KEFPEDTASDATLIR
+552 GDTSSAATLIR
-567 QSTPIYYNSAFP
+567 QSTPIYYNSGFP
-579 AAVTG
+579 VAVTG
-584 IQNNLD
+584 IQDNLD
-590 RSPKVSIYPNPTN
+590 KSSNVSIYPNPTN

-613 QFGSSEVQV
+613 QFGSSEVQL
-622 FSTIGQ
+622 FSSIGQ
-628 LVLLKKEVI
+628 LVLSKNDVI
-637 LGNTPTEIDLSALP
+637 IGNNPTEIDLSALP
-651 KGVYTLVVA
+651 KGVYTLVIA
-660 GQGARSQNQI
+660 GQGAMSQNQI

>member
-1 MFQKIIMKKILSIIC
+1 MFKKIIMKKILPILS
-16 GIILTCASLNA
+16 GLILTCASLNA
-27 QQTTVFEENFNSSTS
+27 QTTVFEENFNSSAS

-50 DYNNDGIS
+50 NYNNDGTT
-58 FEFQNSGGVNNS
+58 FEFQQSGGVNNS
-70 KCTEISFASPEN
+70 KCAGIGYAYPEN
-82 IDALRFY
+82 FDAIRVY
-89 NATFEAGETYTLKFY
+89 NTIYEAGKTYTLT
-104 HRAFSSAYTEKYFC
+104 FSHKAASSIYTEKFFC
-118 GFWNSSSS
+118 GFWNSNSSV
-126 AWGEVTAYLNTN
+126 WGEVSAVQYTN
-138 NENFQEVTLSYTPSS
+138 DTSFQEVTLSYTPSS
-153 NHNGYVQINNRSED
+153 NHYGYVNITNKSED
-167 KLGWYV
+167 EFGWYV
-173 DDISV
+173 DDISITV
-178 TKGVSQVS
+178 TVPSAIS
-186 VVTSIASQISK
+186 VVTSPASQISK

-204 TITNPD
+204 TITNPN

-215 TVRLQWFETGTSAV
+215 TVAILWLDLGTSNV
-229 EVVSENYQQNS
+229 EVASQNYQQDS

-254 AMQASVIAENG
+254 AVRAWLITENE

-275 TTLNSCSKDVEV
+275 TTLDPCANDDEV
-287 YLSNLAFIDQSTAA
+287 FLSNLAFIDESTAA

-314 TLNYDSSNPNNF
+314 TLNYDALNPNNF

-341 QKENGSAI
+341 QKENGNAI

-400 AYVDFVVI
+400 AFVDFVVI

-448 VEPGERIEIL
+448 VEPGERIETL
-458 PTINNDSEFESS
+458 PTIDNDSEFQSS
-470 LVAGFLRNLE
+470 LVAGFLRNLK
-480 SYSGIEILNDI
+480 SYSGIEILNDV

-506 SFGSPAPMDAG
+506 SFGSPAPMEAG
-517 QLNAAPEYDFVF
+517 QINAAPEYDFVF
-529 DYDMAET
+529 DYDMDET

-552 KEFPEDTASDATLIR
+552 GDTLSGATLIR
-567 QSTPIYYNSAFP
+567 QSTPIYYNSTYP

-584 IQNNLD
+584 IQDNLD
-590 RSPKVSIYPNPTN
+590 KSSNVSIYPNPTN

-622 FSTIGQ
+622 FSSIGQ
-628 LVLLKKEVI
+628 IVLSKNDVI
-637 LGNTPTEIDLSALP
+637 IGNNPTEIDLSALP
-651 KGVYTLVVA
+651 KGVYTLVIA
-660 GQGARSQNQI
+660 GEGAMSQNQI
-670 VLD
+670 VVD

>member
-1 MFQKIIMKKILSIIC
+1 MKKILLILS
-16 GIILTCASLNA
+16 GIILTCASSDA
-27 QQTTVFEENFNSSTS
+27 QTTVFEENFNGLNN
-42 MPSSIEVV
+42 MPASITVMNN
-50 DYNNDGIS
+50 NNDNIL
-58 FEFQNSGGVNNS
+58 FNLDQTGGVSGSECAFIGWTAVGNGNS
-70 KCTEISFASPEN
+70 
-82 IDALRFY
+82 DQLRFSPQ
-89 NATFEAGETYTLKFY
+89 TFIAGETYILKF
-104 HRAFSSAYTEKYFC
+104 SEKIYNSNYPESIYY
-118 GFWNSSSS
+118 GFANTSTNTWVSSSGLVIS
-126 AWGEVTAYLNTN
+126 TSTS
-138 NENFQEVTLSYTPSS
+138 FQERSFSMTPTVTFTGIAVIGNQSD
-153 NHNGYVQINNRSED
+153 D
-167 KLGWYV
+167 KAGWYV
-173 DDISV
+173 DDISITV
-178 TKGVSQVS
+178 PSAIS
-186 VVTSIASQISK
+186 VVTSPASQISK

-204 TITNPD
+204 TITNPN

-215 TVRLQWFETGTSAV
+215 TVAIRWLDLGTSNV
-229 EVVSENYQQNS
+229 EEASQNYQQDS

-254 AMQASVIAENG
+254 SVQAWLITENE
-265 DTIYGSVEYF
+265 DTIYGSEEYF
-275 TTLNSCSKDVEV
+275 TTLNPCSKDDEV

-301 SFGTYFIDYELPG
+301 SFGTYFVDYELPG
-314 TLNYDSSNPNNF
+314 TLNYDKFNPNNF

-341 QKENGSAI
+341 QKENGNAI

-358 SDSQITILD
+358 SDPQITILD

-448 VEPGERIEIL
+448 VEPGERIETL

-470 LVAGFLRNLE
+470 LVAGFLRNLK
-480 SYSGIEILNDI
+480 SYSGIEILNDV

-506 SFGSPAPMDAG
+506 SFGSPAPMEAG
-517 QLNAAPEYDFVF
+517 QINAAPEYDFVF
-529 DYDMAET
+529 DYDMDET

-552 KEFPEDTASDATLIR
+552 EDTASGATLIR
-567 QSTPIYYNSAFP
+567 QSTPIYYNSTYP

-603 GKISISSEDG
+603 GAISISSEDV

-622 FSTIGQ
+622 FSTMGQ
-628 LVLLKKEVI
+628 LVLSKKEVF

-651 KGVYTLVVA
+651 KGVYTLVIA
-660 GQGARSQNQI
+660 GQGALSQNQI

>member
-1 MFQKIIMKKILSIIC
+1 MKKFILIAIGVISAS
-16 GIILTCASLNA
+16 ASLNA
-27 QQTTVFEENFNSSTS
+27 QTTLFEENFNGVDS
-42 MPSSIEVV
+42 MPASMTVMN
-50 DYNNDGIS
+50 YNNDNV
-58 FEFQNSGGVNNS
+58 FFKHQQSGGVSGS
-70 KCTEISFASPEN
+70 KCAFISWTAVGN
-82 IDALRFY
+82 GNVDNLHFY
-89 NATFEAGETYTLKFY
+89 PATFIAGETYTLKFSERVANSNY
-104 HRAFSSAYTEKYFC
+104 PETIIFGFGNSANNTWVLNSGLVTSTSTSYQERTLSITPNVTFD
-118 GFWNSSSS
+118 GFVVIGNSSDD
-126 AWGEVTAYLNTN
+126 AA
-138 NENFQEVTLSYTPSS
+138 
-153 NHNGYVQINNRSED
+153 
-167 KLGWYV
+167 GWFV

-178 TKGVSQVS
+178 TLSSQVS
-186 VVTSIASQISK
+186 VVTSPASQITK

-204 TITNPD
+204 TITNPN
-210 NEVIE
+210 NEAIE
-215 TVRLQWFETGTSAV
+215 TVRIRWGLMSGGGEEEASQPYS
-229 EVVSENYQQNS
+229 QNS
-240 YSINMPNLIEDTDY
+240 YSINMPNLLEDTDY
-254 AMQASVIAENG
+254 WVRASVVLESG
-265 DTIYGSVEYF
+265 DTIEASEVEYF
-275 TTLNSCSKDVEV
+275 TTLDPCANDDEV
-287 YLSNLAFIDQSTAA
+287 FLSNLAFIDETTAA
-301 SFGTYFIDYELPG
+301 SFGTYFVDYELPEA
-314 TLNYDSSNPNNF
+314 LNYDALNPNNF

-341 QKENGSAI
+341 QKDNGSAI

-358 SDSQITILD
+358 SDTQITILD

-448 VEPGERIEIL
+448 VEPGERIETL

-470 LVAGFLRNLE
+470 LVAGFLRNLK
-480 SYSGIEILNDI
+480 SYNGIEILNDV

-506 SFGSPAPMDAG
+506 SFGSPAPMNAG

-529 DYDMAET
+529 DYDMDAT

-552 KEFPEDTASDATLIR
+552 GDTSSAATLIR
-567 QSTPIYYNSAFP
+567 QSTPIYYNSGFP
-579 AAVTG
+579 VAVTG
-584 IQNNLD
+584 IQDNLD
-590 RSPKVSIYPNPTN
+590 KSSNVSIYPNPTN

-613 QFGSSEVQV
+613 QFGSSEVQL
-622 FSTIGQ
+622 FSSIGQ
-628 LVLLKKEVI
+628 LVLSKNDVI
-637 LGNTPTEIDLSALP
+637 IGNNPTEIDLSALP
-651 KGVYTLVVA
+651 KGVYTLVIA
-660 GQGARSQNQI
+660 GQGAMSQNQI

>member
-1 MFQKIIMKKILSIIC
+1 MKKILLIIS
-16 GIILTCASLNA
+16 GIILTCASSDA
-27 QQTTVFEENFNSSTS
+27 QSILFEENFNSSAS

-50 DYNNDGIS
+50 DYNNDGTT
-58 FEFQNSGGVNNS
+58 FEFQQSGGVNNS
-70 KCTEISFASPEN
+70 KCTRIGYTNPEN
-82 IDALRFY
+82 SDAIRVY
-89 NATFEAGETYTLKFY
+89 NTIYEAGETYTLTFS
-104 HRAFSSAYTEKYFC
+104 HRAASSSYTEKFFC

-126 AWGEVTAYLNTN
+126 VWGEVSAYQYTN
-138 NENFQEVTLSYTPSS
+138 NTSFQEVTLSYTPSS
-153 NHNGYVQINNRSED
+153 NHYGYVQINNKSED

-173 DDISV
+173 DDIQV
-178 TKGVSQVS
+178 TGPSTSDVS
-186 VVTSIASQISK
+186 VVTSPASQISR

-204 TITNPD
+204 TITNPN

-215 TVRLQWFETGTSAV
+215 TVAIRWVDGSGNV
-229 EVVSENYQQNS
+229 EQVSQNYQQDS

-254 AMQASVIAENG
+254 LVQAWLITENE
-265 DTIYGSVEYF
+265 DTIYGSVENF
-275 TTLNSCSKDVEV
+275 TTLNPCANDDEV
-287 YLSNLAFIDQSTAA
+287 FLSNLAFIDQTTAA
-301 SFGTYFIDYELPG
+301 SFGTYFVDYELPEA
-314 TLNYDSSNPNNF
+314 LFCDKVNPNNF

-341 QKENGSAI
+341 QKENGNAI

-358 SDSQITILD
+358 SDPQITILD

-448 VEPGERIEIL
+448 VEPGERIETL
-458 PTINNDSEFESS
+458 PTIDNDSEFESS
-470 LVAGFLRNLE
+470 LVAGFLRNLK
-480 SYSGIEILNDI
+480 SYSGIEILNDV

-506 SFGSPAPMDAG
+506 SFGSPAPMEAG
-517 QLNAAPEYDFVF
+517 QINAAPEYDFVF
-529 DYDMAET
+529 DYDMDET

-552 KEFPEDTASDATLIR
+552 KKFPGDTSTAATLIR

-584 IQNNLD
+584 IQDNLD
-590 RSPKVSIYPNPTN
+590 KSSNVSIYPNPTN
-603 GKISISSEDG
+603 GKISISSEDD

-622 FSTIGQ
+622 FSSIGQ
-628 LVLLKKEVI
+628 LVLSKNDVI
-637 LGNTPTEIDLSALP
+637 IGNNPTEIDLSALP
-651 KGVYTLVVA
+651 KGVYTLVIA
-660 GQGARSQNQI
+660 GEGAMSQNQI
-670 VLD
+670 VVD